1 MLQLRKRGDVWHVR
15 GTVQAEGRSEQVS
28 ERSTR
33 ETAEGA
39 ARAYADKLEREIRAR
54 LTLGLPAPA
63 AAGGGPPLL
72 FSDAIARLTEL
83 RQVSG
88 GDSYRLEAMLDYFG
102 PMALKDFNA
111 EAWQTFCRQKLPGRA
126 PNTLARYQIT
136 LRQVFTY
143 AGAGVEFPKI
153 PIGTKR
159 VELVRWLTIEQA
171 DRLTDA
177 YPKHARR
184 IAIFLRYQGTRTQ
197 ETLQVQRPDVD
208 LDRGPYGAVFIRRSK
223 NGESRWVPLH
233 PRTREAIEPLLAEQR
248 LREFK
253 SPDGNELDPLFLSN
267 RGTPYPDTRRNG
279 VGSNPMRRAHVAALK
294 RAKITD
300 FRQHDWRHHWA
311 TWCVREG
318 MDLRTLQV
326 LGGWRELSMVQ
337 RYAAVD
343 MDHAAERLARLK

>member
-1 MLQLRKRGDVWHVR
+1 MLQIRKRGPVWHVR
-15 GTVQAEGRSEQVS
+15 GTVQAEGRIEQVR

-33 ETAEGA
+33 ETEEGA
-39 ARAYADKLEREIRAR
+39 ARAYAEKLEREIKAR
-54 LTLGLPAPA
+54 LILGLAAPSAEA
-63 AAGGGPPLL
+63 APLL
-72 FSDAIARLTEL
+72 FNEAVAHLMEL
-83 RQVSG
+83 REVRA
-88 GDSYRLEAMLDYFG
+88 GDSYRLDTLLEHFG
-102 PMALKDFNA
+102 AMALKDFNA

-126 PNTLARYQIT
+126 PNTCARYQIT
-136 LRQVFTY
+136 LRQVFAL
-143 AGAGVEFPKI
+143 AGGGVEFPKM
-153 PIGTKR
+153 PMGNKR
-159 VELVRWLTIEQA
+159 VELVRWLTFEQA
-171 DRLTDA
+171 ERLVDA
-177 YPKHARR
+177 YPEHARK
-184 IAIFLRYQGTRTQ
+184 IAIFLRYEGTRTQ
-197 ETLQVQRPDVD
+197 ETLQLQRPDVD
-208 LDRGPYGAVFIRRSK
+208 FDRGPHGAVFIRRSK

-233 PRTREAIEPLLAEQR
+233 PRVRGEIEPLLIEKR
-248 LREFK
+248 DREFRT
-253 SPDGNELDPLFLSN
+253 PDGDHFDPVFLSN

>member
-1 MLQLRKRGDVWHVR
+1 MLQIRKRGEVWHVR
-15 GTVQAEGRSEQVS
+15 GTVQAEGRSEQVR

-33 ETAEGA
+33 ETCESA
-39 ARAYADKLEREIRAR
+39 ARAYADRLEREIRAR
-54 LTLGLPAPA
+54 LVLGLAAPA
-63 AAGGGPPLL
+63 GDGPPLL
-72 FSDAIARLTEL
+72 FSDAVARLPDV
-83 RQVSG
+83 RQVSS
-88 GDSYRLEAMLDYFG
+88 GDSYRLEFLLTHFG
-102 PMALKDFNA
+102 PMALRDFDA

-136 LRQVFTY
+136 LRQVFTH
-143 AGAGVEFPKI
+143 AGGGVEFPKI

-171 DRLTDA
+171 DRLVDA

-197 ETLQVQRPDVD
+197 ETLQVQRPDID
-208 LDRGPYGAVFIRRSK
+208 LDRGPHGAVFIRRSK

-233 PRTREAIEPLLAEQR
+233 PRTREAVIPLLEEK
-248 LREFK
+248 RERTFTTRQGE
-253 SPDGNELDPLFLSN
+253 DIDPLFLSN
-267 RGTPYPDTRRNG
+267 RGTPYPDTRKTG
-279 VGSNPMRRAHVAALK
+279 AGSNPMRRAHVAALK
-294 RAKITD
+294 RAKISD